1 MKVSEILAGSTKAYP
16 SIEIVPPLRGITKD
30 ELLESIA
37 PFMEFSPKY
46 INVTSHRDEF
56 EYREEADGSF
66 SRHLLR
72 NRINETTVCAAI
84 MSKYDVEVVPHLICG
99 GSTKEE
105 IESKLDNLEFLG
117 INNIVA
123 LRGDSMTGEKR
134 FTPTPGGYSFASELV
149 EGIRS
154 YQGSAGYK
162 RKRGMDS
169 STSLGMTEG
178 GNGMTE
184 GGNGKT
190 ERGNGM
196 TEKELGRGKRLAEER
211 FFCIGV
217 GAYPEKHFEAANIE
231 TDILNLKRKVDA
243 GADYIITQMFFDNK
257 VYYDFVEKCRAA
269 GITVPIVP
277 GLKPLSTARQ
287 ISVLPEAFSLDIPLE
302 LTGEIEKH
310 RNDKEA
316 VYRIGTE
323 WCTMQCK
330 DLLKHGVPAV
340 HFYTMGKSRNITD
353 ILRECF

>member
-1 MKVSEILAGSTKAYP
+1 MKVSEILAGSKKAYP
-16 SIEIVPPLRGITKD
+16 SIEIVPPLRGITKE

-56 EYREEADGSF
+56 EYREETDGTF
-66 SRHLLR
+66 SRHLVR

-84 MSKYDVEVVPHLICG
+84 MSRYDVEVVPHLICG
-99 GSTKEE
+99 GNTKEE
-105 IESKLDNLEFLG
+105 IESRLDNLAFLG

-123 LRGDSMTGEKR
+123 LRGDSMSGEKR
-134 FTPTPGGYSFASELV
+134 FTPTPGGYRYANELV

-154 YQGSAGYK
+154 YQGSNSYRRSKGLET
-162 RKRGMDS
+162 DD
-169 STSLGMTEG
+169 
-178 GNGMTE
+178 
-184 GGNGKT
+184 
-190 ERGNGM
+190 
-196 TEKELGRGKRLAEER
+196 R

-231 TDILNLKRKVDA
+231 TDILNLKKKVDA
-243 GADYIITQMFFDNK
+243 GADYIITQMFFDNQI
-257 VYYDFVEKCRAA
+257 YYDFVDKCRAA
-269 GITVPIVP
+269 GINVPIIP
-277 GLKPLSTARQ
+277 GLKPISTARQ

-302 LTGEIEKH
+302 LTQEIEKAKG
-310 RNDKEA
+310 DKDA

-323 WCTMQCK
+323 WCAMQCK
-330 DLLKHGVPAV
+330 DLLQHGVPAV